1 MTPIENAIEKKDIS
15 WIREYSKNT
24 PIVTIADEVEKLND
38 IHRIIFFRMLNTEV
52 AGDVFSYLPIEIQE
66 NLIHNFSQD
75 MLNQIVDELY
85 TDEIA
90 DLIEEIPQNLAQK
103 ILKNIDPET
112 RKALNRILRYNED
125 QIGSVM
131 SVDIITLKENW
142 TAGQALEYIRNK
154 KDEVELT
161 HYYYIVNKNKKLV
174 GALTLEDI
182 VFSKVSYQLKDIMF
196 AVPNV
201 YTTDSKE
208 EVANI
213 FAEHDMSVIPVMNS
227 SNKLV
232 GMVTSDDI
240 IDIFQEEA
248 TEDIYK
254 MAGISSKIVEE
265 EYLKTKV
272 LTIVKSRIFWLIILM
287 LGSTLSQVVIQ
298 LFTDSLENSSSL
310 KALGLGIFISTIVS
324 IIPVISGSAGNAG
337 SQSATTIT
345 RALSL
350 GEIEK
355 RGYLKKVFF
364 KEVNVGAIIGLILM
378 LVNFSRLVIYFMIT
392 KDIFNTEFITSSE
405 GIVTKLPKYA
415 YILIISAAASVSMFL
430 VIIFSKI
437 LGSVIPLLAARMG
450 KDPAVMSAP
459 ILATLTD
466 ATSTFIFFGITILIF
481 LLI

>member
-1 MTPIENAIEKKDIS
+1 MSIKSAIEKKDIN
-15 WIREYSKNT
+15 WIRNYSKNT
-24 PIVTIADEVEKLND
+24 PIVQMAEEVEKLEKFD
-38 IHRIIFFRMLNTEV
+38 RVIFFRLLNTEISEEI
-52 AGDVFSYLPIEIQE
+52 FSHLSIDIQE
-66 NLIHNFSQD
+66 DLIHNFSQE
-75 MLNQIVDELY
+75 MVSEIVDELY

-90 DLIEEIPQNLAQK
+90 DLIEEVPQNLSQK

-112 RKALNRILRYNED
+112 RKALNRILRYTEE

-131 SVDIITLKENW
+131 SVDIISLKENW
-142 TAGQALEYIRNK
+142 TAQQAIEYIRNK
-154 KDEVELT
+154 KNDVELT
-161 HYYYIVNKNKKLV
+161 HYYYIVNKNQKLV

-182 VFSKVSYQLKDIMF
+182 VFSKSSYQLKDIMF
-196 AVPNV
+196 AVPYV

-208 EVANI
+208 NVANI

-248 TEDIYK
+248 TEDIYR
-254 MAGISSKIVEE
+254 MAGISSKNIEE
-265 EYLKTKV
+265 EYLKTKI

-287 LGSTLSQVVIQ
+287 LGSTLSQIVIQ
-298 LFTDSLENSSSL
+298 LFTDSLEKNITL
-310 KALGLGIFISTIVS
+310 KSLGLGIFVSTIVS

-345 RALSL
+345 RSLSL

-355 RGYLKKVFF
+355 KGFLRKVFF
-364 KEVNVGAIIGLILM
+364 KELNVGIIIGIILM
-378 LVNFSRLVIYFMIT
+378 LINFARLIIYFMAT
-392 KDIFNTEFITSSE
+392 RDIFSTELLSISNNQT
-405 GIVTKLPKYA
+405 TKLPKYA
-415 YILIISAAASVSMFL
+415 YILIISAAASLSMFL
-430 VIIFSKI
+430 VIVFSKI